1 MSSTMSTQADVAV
14 MREEAARAGERIYE
28 RRLKAVLEADSE
40 GRVVAIHIPSEDYF
54 LGDSL
59 LEASDL
65 LREKY
70 PLAAHGDVYARGVV
84 KAQLSSMCTRLQLSG
99 LACRSESL
107 VIGPF

>member
-40 GRVVAIHIPSEDYF
+40 GSVVAIHIPSEDYF

-59 LEASDL
+59 PEASDL

-70 PLAAHGDVYARGVV
+70 PLAAHGDVYARGVGERV
-84 KAQLSSMCTRLQLSG
+84 VIRARTPRVTRTS
-99 LACRSESL
+99 R
-107 VIGPF
+107 